1 MKRGGTGIKTG
12 GSIKPPA
19 KSSSDDPVGIHPN
32 HNVQRNYPA
41 KVRFCP
47 LCGSP
52 MASRPILPE
61 NALRKVCTQCGF
73 VLFPGPKLVAGCL
86 VIDAGKV
93 LLLRRGNWPALGKW
107 TFPGGYVDFG
117 ENASEAAI
125 RETREEVGMRV
136 ALDGLLGVFS
146 DEKSPALTIVV
157 YLAKP
162 GTEPPTISEEAS
174 EVRYFGPDEIPWREL
189 AFPTTVDAITAWVAS
204 TRRQPNP

>member
-1 MKRGGTGIKTG
+1 MKR
-12 GSIKPPA
+12 SE
-19 KSSSDDPVGIHPN
+19 KSARDEAVHAN
-32 HNVQRNYPA
+32 HRVQRDYPA

-47 LCGSP
+47 LCGAS
-52 MASRPILPE
+52 MASRAILPE

-93 LLLRRGNWPALGKW
+93 LLLRRGNPPALGKW

-117 ENASEAAI
+117 ENAPDAAV

-136 ALDGLLGVFS
+136 ALGPLLGVFA
-146 DEKSPALTIVV
+146 DAKSVALTIVV

-162 GTEPPTISEEAS
+162 GPEPPSLSDEAS
-174 EVRYFGPDEIPWREL
+174 EVRYFAQDEIPWHEL

-204 TRRQPNP
+204 TRAQPNP

>member
-1 MKRGGTGIKTG
+1 MKRG
-12 GSIKPPA
+12 A
-19 KSSSDDPVGIHPN
+19 KSPSDHTKSPSNEAIHPN
-32 HNVQRNYPA
+32 HRVQRDYPA

-61 NALRKVCTQCGF
+61 NALRKVCTQCDF

-86 VIDAGKV
+86 VIDTGRV

-117 ENASEAAI
+117 ENAAEAAI

-136 ALDGLLGVFS
+136 EPDGLLGVFS
-146 DEKSPALTIVV
+146 DQKSPALTIVV

-162 GTEPPTISEEAS
+162 GLEPPSLSEEAS
-174 EVRYFGPDEIPWREL
+174 EVRYFAPDEIPWHEL
-189 AFPTTVDAITAWVAS
+189 AFPTTIDAVTAWVA
-204 TRRQPNP
+204 TTQAT